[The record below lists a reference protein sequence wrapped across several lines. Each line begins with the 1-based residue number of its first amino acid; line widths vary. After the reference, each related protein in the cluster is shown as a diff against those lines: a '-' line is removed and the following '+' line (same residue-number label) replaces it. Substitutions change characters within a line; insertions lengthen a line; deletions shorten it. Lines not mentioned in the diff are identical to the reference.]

1 MNPLLLKPEEAAEAL
16 GISRSRYYELVADGK
31 IKTVKIGASRRV
43 TPEALADFIALL
55 EAGAA

>member
-1 MNPLLLKPEEAAEAL
+1 MNPLLLKPDEAARVL
-16 GISRSRYYELVADGK
+16 GISRSRYYELIAAGE

-43 TPEALADFIALL
+43 TPEALAEYVARL